1 MDLDDLTP
9 AGGGSLRGRVLH
21 AGQQVATFTPTGAPP
36 PDDIW
41 HPLGGE
47 LDQPRPKRAQP
58 RQERKAGHAE
68 HPHAETAR
76 TIRSALRPGG

>member
-1 MDLDDLTP
+1 MDDDFTP
-9 AGGGSLRGRVLH
+9 VGGESLRGRVLH
-21 AGQQVATFTPTGAPP
+21 AGQQVATFTPAEVPH

-47 LDQPRPKRAQP
+47 LDQSRPQRALAP
-58 RQERKAGHAE
+58 RQDRKTGHAK

-76 TIRSALRPGG
+76 MVRSALRPGG